1 MGIYGVNFL
10 ASGLLSIGTPI
21 LFFFMPETKGKDLA
35 EIQDGFIQKKGP
47 LEKAINQQMATK

>member
-35 EIQDGFIQKKGP
+35 EIQDGFISEKRTIGKGD
-47 LEKAINQQMATK
+47 KSTDGN

>member
-35 EIQDGFIQKKGP
+35 EIQEGFISEKSIIGKGGTSTDG
-47 LEKAINQQMATK
+47 N